1 MQSVYPTRELPHLL
15 RLPSTA
21 RRAQLLEVCRIS
33 AGVRIFNWDC
43 RGRKAD
49 TDSTHGLLDLPGL
62 VKEAA
67 AVTRKMVTASVE
79 DIESRLWAATAALEA
94 TQLQTAGAGEGAS
107 RDPRVDPDLLK
118 ETVIF
123 LRQQQVLFR
132 RLLEDVEGAGEEA
145 RRLTAQLEAGLGDVH
160 AVVQS
165 KTAVPTNQVY
175 PQFMSLAS
183 TWEALEA
190 QAVVIS
196 RAASIHRRL
205 GAYSKDVH
213 CVDDTVLRGFL
224 DKAQRPTPTDAERVS
239 SGLTAGADADLR
251 LLEAARKRL
260 DRDLGRGDVVAEFE
274 GFCPWFLAVSGGGLV
289 PGCPALGLCEAGP
302 GAAGGGPR
310 LYALCSLQAAQLFS
324 SNPNQWIQ
332 RALDEVRRRPALVGL
347 LGLADALRPALD
359 GDPLASV
366 VTSGGLRASSRPGV
380 ELGADL
386 QLGHAGMQTEARL
399 RRRSGAVAVHVHM
412 PILGPASPPKPRTQT
427 AATQTAASSY
437 RREIH
442 AQTFPAKDAAVQC
455 PRTVACTAGPAGAA
469 VTGALSTTL
478 DSILM

>member
-260 DRDLGRGDVVAEFE
+260 DRDLGRGDVVAEVDPARPGRGAPSARPSGPPRPGRRAPARARRGPA
-274 GFCPWFLAVSGGGLV
+274 GFGGDQRR
-289 PGCPALGLCEAGP
+289 P
-302 GAAGGGPR
+302 PR
-310 LYALCSLQAAQLFS
+310 QLQAG
-324 SNPNQWIQ
+324 
-332 RALDEVRRRPALVGL
+332 RRTRRRPPARARRHADGGPSETAFRRRGRARPHADSRA
-347 LGLADALRPALD
+347 GLATEASDADRGHADRGQLVPQRD
-359 GDPLASV
+359 
-366 VTSGGLRASSRPGV
+366 SR
-380 ELGADL
+380 ADL
-386 QLGHAGMQTEARL
+386 PGQGRGRAVPQDRGLHRGARGGGGDGCAQHHPRL
-399 RRRSGAVAVHVHM
+399 NTDVNAVNVV
-412 PILGPASPPKPRTQT
+412 LFYSPFIV
-427 AATQTAASSY
+427 Y
-437 RREIH
+437 VIML
-442 AQTFPAKDAAVQC
+442 F
-455 PRTVACTAGPAGAA
+455 
-469 VTGALSTTL
+469 
-478 DSILM
+478 